1 MKNTI
6 SRVLVGSIRF
16 SKAKY
21 LGEWLAVVS
30 TLKHYPLTTWKKEL
44 SGSEQAVLFRIL
56 SCFLALLIPSVY
68 LSIACLPLSQNPR
81 IRTVGRTLPPA
92 SSLVMRVST

>member
-1 MKNTI
+1 M
-6 SRVLVGSIRF
+6 GSIRF

-30 TLKHYPLTTWKKEL
+30 TLKHHTLATCKKEL
-44 SGSEQAVLFRIL
+44 AESEQAVLFRVP
-56 SCFLALLIPSVY
+56 SCFLALLSVCTLLIPFVY
-68 LSIACLPLSQNPR
+68 LSIACFPLSQNPGL
-81 IRTVGRTLPPA
+81 RTVGRTLPPA